1 MAVRTRAVRGRALIG
16 CVLVRDDC
24 RGVGQKQTQ
33 STRARGGAGAVSVR
47 AAGEAAHP
55 PRGTRRACCVQVC
68 VMAEGG
74 RRACVRAE
82 RGSPLQLMCGLQVI
96 NEIAISFQ
104 EIPKTHVGEGS
115 GVEVTKSSHVT

>member
-1 MAVRTRAVRGRALIG
+1 MAVRTRAVRGRALIV

-24 RGVGQKQTQ
+24 RGGGQKQTQ
-33 STRARGGAGAVSVR
+33 STRPRGGAGAVSVR

-68 VMAEGG
+68 VMVEGG
-74 RRACVRAE
+74 RRVCVVPSADLIC
-82 RGSPLQLMCGLQVI
+82 SSMCGLCAVI

-104 EIPKTHVGEGS
+104 EIPNNAC
-115 GVEVTKSSHVT
+115 GV